1 MNINN
6 KNSQFNHE
14 VNIPLSVPEI
24 GGNEWKYVKECLD
37 TSWVSYVGQYVN
49 KFEEVLSEFVGT
61 KYAVA
66 TSSGTSALHI
76 ALLVAGIQEDDEV
89 LVSTLT
95 FIAPVNSIRYL
106 GAWPVFIDAD
116 PKYWQMDP
124 EQVVDFLEQECR
136 WKNGFLYNKVTGRRV
151 KAILPVHILGHPVDM
166 TPIID
171 IASKFNLTIV
181 EDAAESLGAKY
192 NGQSV
197 GQIGDIACVSFNG
210 NKIVTT
216 GSGGMILTD
225 NADWANRAKHITTQ
239 AKYDSL
245 EYLHDEIGYN
255 YRLNNVAAAIGV
267 AQMERLDEF
276 IVKKRN
282 IAEVYDNALSNLS
295 DCGLMQE
302 AHYAFSTY
310 WLYTLTIN
318 QSLLEIDS
326 RKFIAELNK
335 FGIQSRPLWCPA
347 HKQKIYSDCIYY
359 GSDCAD
365 LLYATGVQLPSSVGL
380 KFEEQQFVID
390 KVMSLFGE

>member
-1 MNINN
+1 MSVNINN

-210 NKIVTT
+210 NKI
-216 GSGGMILTD
+216 
-225 NADWANRAKHITTQ
+225 
-239 AKYDSL
+239 
-245 EYLHDEIGYN
+245 
-255 YRLNNVAAAIGV
+255 
-267 AQMERLDEF
+267 
-276 IVKKRN
+276 
-282 IAEVYDNALSNLS
+282 
-295 DCGLMQE
+295 
-302 AHYAFSTY
+302 
-310 WLYTLTIN
+310 
-318 QSLLEIDS
+318 
-326 RKFIAELNK
+326 
-335 FGIQSRPLWCPA
+335 
-347 HKQKIYSDCIYY
+347 
-359 GSDCAD
+359 
-365 LLYATGVQLPSSVGL
+365 
-380 KFEEQQFVID
+380 
-390 KVMSLFGE
+390 

>member
-1 MNINN
+1 
-6 KNSQFNHE
+6 
-14 VNIPLSVPEI
+14 
-24 GGNEWKYVKECLD
+24 
-37 TSWVSYVGQYVN
+37 
-49 KFEEVLSEFVGT
+49 
-61 KYAVA
+61 
-66 TSSGTSALHI
+66 
-76 ALLVAGIQEDDEV
+76 V

-282 IAEVYDNALSNLS
+282 IAEVYDNALSHLS
-295 DCGLMQE
+295 DCDLMQE

-380 KFEEQQFVID
+380 KFEEQQYVID